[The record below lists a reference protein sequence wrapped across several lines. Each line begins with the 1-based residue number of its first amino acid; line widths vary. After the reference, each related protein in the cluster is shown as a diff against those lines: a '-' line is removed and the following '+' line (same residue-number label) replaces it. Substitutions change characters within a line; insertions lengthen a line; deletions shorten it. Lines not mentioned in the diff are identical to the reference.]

1 MKSPL
6 PVPEFLEENNLSLS
20 FKQPHRR
27 NQVNQRPP
35 KPPKLYPKFD
45 ASFSRSLN
53 GSCGASAISFRNGGA
68 RAELSTLYQRDKR
81 ESYYEQCFEQI
92 AKVGEGS
99 FGEVFKVKSKVDGCL
114 YAVKKSKEFFRGE
127 HYRQERLEE
136 VRRYEQ
142 FSEHENCVKLIQAW
156 EQEDRLYMQ
165 MELCKGSLEDYVR
178 EQRFIPEDRIW
189 SILLDLLLGLKSL
202 HDRQLIHLDIKLD
215 NILITDDE
223 VCKLADFGLV
233 FDLTNRNLH
242 QATEGDSR
250 YIAPELMEGRYTK
263 AVDIFSL
270 GIAVL
275 ELSCNLEL
283 PSNGP
288 LWQRL
293 RSGSLPPELLCRL
306 SQELQDV
313 IRWMMSPVPESRPSV
328 DTLLRFPRIADL
340 YRERR
345 RWRLVRGVKSY
356 LFRKLCNLRCFLA
369 SLVLSIGSSLR
380 LNHAKPSVP
389 AAGHK
394 TKNHR
399 PTNRSYCN
407 GTSGATSPNNSVRTC
422 LMKDFEDDEEEMLQ
436 QSSSSGDLDVSGGSR
451 ESGSVQITPTLN
463 NTVPSHTPSLRMMN
477 STPLNHNHIGLRL
490 SFRNNCVETPTRNI
504 SYDSGEEDFMFPL
517 DANNASRRVHGDLS
531 RHSSSMLQSPGGGGG
546 TGLSGDSSFLTKKK
560 LFFKSDDSD

>member
-20 FKQPHRR
+20 FKQPYRR
-27 NQVNQRPP
+27 NQANQRPP
-35 KPPKLYPKFD
+35 KPTKLYCKFD

-53 GSCGASAISFRNGGA
+53 GSYGASAISFQSGSA
-68 RAELSTLYQRDKR
+68 RAELSSLYQREKR

-92 AKVGEGS
+92 SKVGEGS

-114 YAVKKSKEFFRGE
+114 YAVKKSKEYFRGE

-142 FSEHENCVKLIQAW
+142 FSEHENCIKMIQAW
-156 EQEDRLYMQ
+156 EQDDRLYMQ

-189 SILLDLLLGLKSL
+189 SIMLDLLLGLKSL

-215 NILITDDE
+215 NILITDDG

-233 FDLTNRNLH
+233 FDLTSRNLH

-283 PSNGP
+283 PSNGA

-328 DTLLRFPRIADL
+328 DTLLRFPRIAEL

-356 LFRKLCNLRCFLA
+356 LFQKLCNLRCFLA
-369 SLVLSIGSSLR
+369 SLVLSIASSLR
-380 LNHAKPSVP
+380 LNHAKPSAP
-389 AAGHK
+389 AG
-394 TKNHR
+394 NIHR
-399 PTNRSYCN
+399 PPNRSLCN
-407 GTSGATSPNNSVRTC
+407 GHSNTSSPNNSMRTC
-422 LMKDFEDDEEEMLQ
+422 LMKDFSDDEEDLLQ
-436 QSSSSGDLDVSGGSR
+436 QSSGSGDLDESAGSR

-477 STPLNHNHIGLRL
+477 STPLNHNHTGLRL
-490 SFRNNCVETPTRNI
+490 SFRNNCLETPTRNI
-504 SYDSGEEDFMFPL
+504 SFDSGEEDFMFSL
-517 DANNASRRVHGDLS
+517 DHTTSRRTHGDTS
-531 RHSSSMLQSPGGGGG
+531 HGRHSSMLLSPGGGGG
-546 TGLSGDSSFLTKKK
+546 GLPSGDFLTKKK